1 MNEIYLKARCLKYV
15 NSFEKSDELY
25 DLLKG
30 FSYETQNLLMELFS
44 SFRFDIEELKK
55 ALQHRFPDGKT
66 LLEELT
72 ENEAINTRQV
82 QTEPKQREL
91 GDL

>member
-1 MNEIYLKARCLKYV
+1 MNEIYLKVRCLKYV

-25 DLLKG
+25 DLLKD
-30 FSYETQNLLMELFS
+30 FSWEAQNLLVELFS
-44 SFRFDIEELKK
+44 SFSFDIEKLKK
-55 ALQHRFPDGKT
+55 ALQHRFADGKT

-72 ENEAINTRQV
+72 ENEAINAHQV
-82 QTEPKQREL
+82 QTELKQRGL